1 MTRTTLQFSSI
12 AAGFMLLQAC
22 STVPTANQKQ
32 VWAQAGKSV
41 AIVVEPL
48 PNTSAYKAGNQGLLD
63 LAINS
68 AVSGKLDSAVKAFK
82 PNGFDTLASE
92 FEKNLIAR
100 GLKAAIVQEDIEALP
115 KFTKPADQPRG
126 VQSFKQK
133 IAASTTLSAHDY
145 VLFVDTQQVGTIRS
159 YYSVVPT
166 SPPSGHY
173 VGKGYLIDTRTNEIK
188 WTQTITTNQAAVG
201 KWDVPP
207 NYTAVMQ
214 AIQGAVNQAKAVYQ
228 ADLFQ

>member
-1 MTRTTLQFSSI
+1 MKNMSI
-12 AAGFMLLQAC
+12 AGLAAATLLLQAC
-22 STVPTANQKQ
+22 STVPTSNQTQ
-32 VWAQAGKSV
+32 VWSQTGKSV

-48 PNTSAYKAGNQGLLD
+48 PNTGAYKAGNQGLLD
-63 LAINS
+63 MAINS
-68 AVSGKLDSAVKAFK
+68 AVSGKLDGAVKAFK
-82 PNGFDTLASE
+82 PTGFETLASE
-92 FEKNLIAR
+92 FEKNLVGR
-100 GLKAAIVQEDIEALP
+100 GLKAAIIQEDIEALP
-115 KFTKPADQPRG
+115 KFTKPAGQPRG
-126 VQSFKQK
+126 VQSFKQNV
-133 IAASTTLSAHDY
+133 AASAALNAHDY
-145 VLFVDTQQVGTIRS
+145 VLFIDTQQVGTIRS

-173 VGKGYLIDTRTNEIK
+173 LGKGYLIDTKTNEIK

-207 NYTAVMQ
+207 NYSAVIQ